1 MTKKYTIMQILYWAM
16 FSSVYAF
23 ANSFLSSRGFN
34 STLIGTIMALSS
46 FFSVLLQPLTAK
58 LIEVYKAIT
67 VKNSLIA
74 SMMLVLIN
82 ALLISYSSNKIMVSL
97 FFVLLITG
105 LLNAQTYMYT
115 FIFQYI
121 NKGENIN
128 FGIARGMG
136 SAAFAISSYFYGVI
150 GSKIGFEFIPIW
162 ATILSLFVIFA
173 IMSFKDIKKE
183 TINSDLEIKTNLT
196 EFFYKYKNFCYVLIG
211 MIFIFFTHNALNT
224 FMRNILENLGR
235 GSQEVGIG
243 FMIAAVV
250 ELPAMFYIVKLN
262 RKFGYSKLLKI
273 SAIAF
278 LTKIVITYVTVLTGN
293 ITLFYIAQVTQFAGY
308 AIYVPVSVY
317 YTNHIME
324 EKDRIKGQAY
334 MAVSSTIGSILG
346 NLLGGK
352 IIEVYSLNYM
362 LLASLIATIIGTVI
376 LMINLE
382 DK

>member
-1 MTKKYTIMQILYWAM
+1 MTKKYTLMQILYWAM

-58 LIEVYKAIT
+58 FIEIYKPIT
-67 VKNSLIA
+67 VKNSLVA
-74 SMMLVLIN
+74 SMGLVLVN
-82 ALLISYSSNKIMVSL
+82 ALFISYTSNKIMVSV
-97 FFVLLITG
+97 FFVILITG

-121 NKGENIN
+121 NKGENVN
-128 FGIARGMG
+128 FGLARGMG
-136 SAAFAISSYFYGVI
+136 SAAFAISSYFYGLL

-162 ATILSLFVIFA
+162 ATILSLFVIFV
-173 IMSFKDIKKE
+173 IISFKDIKKE
-183 TINSDLEIKTNLT
+183 IINNELELKTNFID
-196 EFFYKYKNFCYVLIG
+196 FFHKYNKFCYVLLG
-211 MIFIFFTHNALNT
+211 MVFVFFTHTTLNT
-224 FMRNILENLGR
+224 FMRNILESLGR
-235 GSQEVGIG
+235 GSEEVGIG
-243 FMIAAVV
+243 FMLSAVV
-250 ELPAMFYIVKLN
+250 ELPAMFYILKLN
-262 RKFGYSKLLKI
+262 QKFGYSKLLKI
-273 SAIAF
+273 SSIAF
-278 LTKIVITYVTVLTGN
+278 LTKVIITYATLLTGN
-293 ITLFYIAQVTQFAGY
+293 ITLFYIAQITQFAGY

-334 MAVSSTIGSILG
+334 MAVSATIGSILG

-352 IIEVYSLNYM
+352 IIEIYSLNFM
-362 LLASLIATIIGTVI
+362 LLTSLILSFIGTVI
-376 LMINLE
+376 LMLNLE

>member
-1 MTKKYTIMQILYWAM
+1 MTKKYTLMQILYWAM

-34 STLIGTIMALSS
+34 STLIGTVMALSAL
-46 FFSVLLQPLTAK
+46 FSVLLQPLTAR
-58 LIEVYKAIT
+58 LIEVYKKIT

-74 SMMLVLIN
+74 SMLLVLLN
-82 ALLISYSSNKIMVSL
+82 ALLISYFDDKILVSI
-97 FFVLLITG
+97 FFIILITG

-121 NKGENIN
+121 NKGENVN

-136 SAAFAISSYFYGVI
+136 SAAFAISSYFYGLL
-150 GSKIGFEFIPIW
+150 GSKIGFEFIPIC
-162 ATILSLFVIFA
+162 ATILSLFVIFV

-183 TINSDLEIKTNLT
+183 TLNNETEIKANFL
-196 EFFYKYKNFCYVLIG
+196 EFFNKYKRFCYVLLG
-211 MIFIFFTHNALNT
+211 MIFIFFTHTVINT
-224 FMRNILENLGR
+224 FMRNILESLGR
-235 GSQEVGIG
+235 GAEEVGIG

-250 ELPAMFYIVKLN
+250 ELPVMFYIVKLN
-262 RKFGYSKLLKI
+262 KKFGYSKLLKI

-278 LTKIVITYVTVLTGN
+278 LTKITITYVTILTGN
-293 ITLFYIAQVTQFAGY
+293 ITLFYIAQITQFAGY

-334 MAVSSTIGSILG
+334 MAVSATIGSILG
-346 NLLGGK
+346 NLIGGK
-352 IIEVYSLNYM
+352 IIEIYSLNSM
-362 LLASLIATIIGTVI
+362 ILASLIATIIGAVI
-376 LMINLE
+376 LMLNLE

>member
-58 LIEVYKAIT
+58 LIEVYKSIT

-136 SAAFAISSYFYGVI
+136 SAAFAIFSYFYGVI

-362 LLASLIATIIGTVI
+362 LLASLIATIIGIVI